1 MTELLTMTATLE
13 TLYKSLYGAAPLK
26 VEPIKAHAS
35 ERKIFRLTGPKAT
48 VCGVVNSNIREN
60 ETFIYFAEQFQKVHL
75 PVPTVLIQSKDGF
88 AYLLEDL
95 GDSTLYDVLN
105 KTRTDTDPFPEPV
118 IAHYQKALSY
128 LARFQVDGA
137 KQIDFSRCFQAAEF
151 GSVSMISDMTYFLES
166 FIGKTKVPLDQKQLQ
181 IEFSMLAKHLLE
193 APHSYFL
200 YRDFQARNIMVSG
213 QQIYFIDFQGGRQ
226 GALQYDVVSLLYQSS
241 VHIPEDIRNELIFSY
256 IDALKSLDVPYSE
269 DEFRKYLDR
278 FIIIR
283 MMQVLGT
290 YGTQGLERGKDYFAK
305 NIPLAV
311 DTLYKATQREE
322 FFKKLPH
329 LSEIIERIMHH
340 DIFGSRLAH

>member
-213 QQIYFIDFQGGRQ
+213 QQI
-226 GALQYDVVSLLYQSS
+226 
-241 VHIPEDIRNELIFSY
+241 PEDIRNELIFSY